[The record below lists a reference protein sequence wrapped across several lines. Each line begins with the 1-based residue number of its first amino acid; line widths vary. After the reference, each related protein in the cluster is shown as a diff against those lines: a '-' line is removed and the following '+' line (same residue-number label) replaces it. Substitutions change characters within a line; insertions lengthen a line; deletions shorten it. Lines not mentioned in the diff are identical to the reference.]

1 MTGDVF
7 IDTNILV
14 YAYDRST
21 ASKQERALETLDH
34 LVTRGRGRLSVQILG
49 EFFRAATMKLKP
61 VLPLDD
67 ARSALASL
75 ARTWPILP
83 VTTLVVLEA
92 ARGVDQHGLSYWDA
106 QIWATARLN
115 QIDVVLSEDFS
126 EGRVIDGVE
135 FRNPFAPGFTPA
147 SLR

>member
-7 IDTNILV
+7 IDTNIFV
-14 YAYDRST
+14 YAHDRS
-21 ASKQERALETLDH
+21 AGDKQARAVETLDR
-34 LVTRGRGRLSVQILG
+34 LATRGRGRLSVQVLG

-61 VLPLDD
+61 PLPLAE
-67 ARSALASL
+67 ARSELAIL
-75 ARTWPILP
+75 ARTWPLVL
-83 VTTLVVLEA
+83 VTPLVVLEA

-115 QIDVVLSEDFS
+115 QIETVLSEDFS
-126 EGRVIDGVE
+126 DGRIIDGVT
-135 FRNPFAPGFTPA
+135 FRNPFAPGFALA

>member
-1 MTGDVF
+1 MSGDVF

-14 YAYDRST
+14 YAYDRSA

-61 VLPLDD
+61 PLPLTD
-67 ARSALASL
+67 ARSELASL

-83 VTTLVVLEA
+83 VTPLVVLEA

-106 QIWATARLN
+106 QVWATARLN
-115 QIDVVLSEDFS
+115 QIDVVLTEDFG
-126 EGRVIDGVE
+126 EGRVIDGVA